1 MKTSESRNNLAINTD
16 HEFMKRLDEIDR
28 KLRNLS
34 DAMRK
39 SHENER
45 EILLWVSDETEKHQ
59 PKDGRRIST
68 IKRNMTYVTARTIHS
83 AAPDKATSIGL
94 KFFNTFKESPGAYLS
109 FDSFMRQ
116 VRRTLTTFQE

>member
-1 MKTSESRNNLAINTD
+1 MKTPKVNENERNEAKQPIT
-16 HEFMKRLDEIDR
+16 ERLDEIDR
-28 KLRNLS
+28 KLRNLC

-39 SHENER
+39 SHKNER

-68 IKRNMTYVTARTIHS
+68 IKRNMTYVTARTIHT
-83 AAPDKATSIGL
+83 AAPDKASSIGL

-116 VRRTLTTFQE
+116 VRRTLAAFQE